1 MSQAPTQE
9 PMAEVLDSQPSAPG
23 WDDLRQRILEALDE
37 DPINES
43 TLVRHLDVRDD
54 PAALPAQRVL
64 ATLVGL
70 NSGPAE
76 ASRFLEQAMKTRQE
90 WAARRRRPVPL
101 RLVLL
106 DLLLQ
111 ENRRRPSPLLA
122 ELRVSPVPST
132 SGLADPV
139 NAPTAGSVLVG
150 EVQAELRRARR
161 FEQEAALLRLHLDGW
176 DELLSQ
182 AGGAAAERVL
192 AATALLVKNEIR
204 DVDWVARTTN
214 NELVVFLAGTGRFG
228 ALLVAN
234 RIASKL
240 AHLPVPGA
248 ADGEKTRA
256 SIGFAAFPE
265 DARYGW
271 ELLVTAENAMHRAL
285 SEGGDG
291 ISDQGLPSPRRL
303 LRVHPDKVRIVV
315 RALPAEQVPAADAH
329 AAEGLV
335 FASPVPYEVG
345 TGLELDCIEVAGS
358 GRAVLA
364 GRVVRLEERVQGGY
378 DIGVTCNLT
387 SEDSALLRGKATR
400 TAR

>member
-1 MSQAPTQE
+1 
-9 PMAEVLDSQPSAPG
+9 MAEVLDSQPSAPG
-23 WDDLRQRILEALDE
+23 WEDLRQRILEALDE

-54 PAALPAQRVL
+54 PAAEPAQRVL

-76 ASRFLEQAMKTRQE
+76 ASRFLEQAMRIRQE

-122 ELRVSPVPST
+122 ELRVSSVPST

-139 NAPTAGSVLVG
+139 HAPTSGSVLVG

-176 DELLSQ
+176 DDLLSQ

-192 AATALLVKNEIR
+192 AATALLVN
-204 DVDWVARTTN
+204 TN

-329 AAEGLV
+329 ATEGLV

-345 TGLELDCIEVAGS
+345 TGLELDCIEVAGA

-364 GRVVRLEERVQGGY
+364 GRVVRLEERVQGSY

-387 SEDSALLRGKATR
+387 SEDSSLLRGKATR